1 MERASEGLSRRRSRG
16 EVQDAVRDAL
26 VGLLSGSA
34 FKDITVDELARAGGL
49 SRTAFY
55 FYYGGKN
62 EVLMAA
68 ADETAAEVYEEA
80 DRWWHGEGPPEQLVR
95 VALEGIAAVYI
106 EHSNILRA
114 AVEATTYDDEF
125 RTFYTALIQR
135 FVTATAD
142 HLQRELDAGRLRQLD
157 PKPVAEALV
166 WMAERCNY
174 AFLVVE
180 GRPAREVVD
189 ALTTIWVHALYP
201 DD

>member
-1 MERASEGLSRRRSRG
+1 M
-16 EVQDAVRDAL
+16 
-26 VGLLSGSA
+26 
-34 FKDITVDELARAGGL
+34 
-49 SRTAFY
+49 
-55 FYYGGKN
+55 
-62 EVLMAA
+62 
-68 ADETAAEVYEEA
+68 
-80 DRWWHGEGPPEQLVR
+80 R
-95 VALEGIAAVYI
+95 VALEGIAAVYL

-125 RTFYTALIQR
+125 RSFYTALIQR

-174 AFLVVE
+174 AFLVIE